1 MALTEQDPVV
11 ATVVWDLDHL
21 LQWEGPPDVEALLDE
36 AMRRAVV
43 LEDRRGTVATWSGP
57 ELVSFM
63 DDLAALD
70 QLAGRAFAYASL
82 RYSGDVT
89 DAEAAAMMQRVTERT
104 SELRTH
110 LLWWDLEWA
119 SLGDDQVAALLAT
132 SGLDRY
138 RHHLATSR
146 QYRPHLRSEAEE
158 QILTEKSVT
167 GRQAWTRLFETLI
180 STIEV
185 RLGDETVGIEA
196 ALSRL
201 ALPERD
207 QRRDAADAITAALA
221 PGLAT
226 RAFIYNTLLQD
237 KAVDDRLRR
246 FDTWV
251 ASRNLAN
258 EANDASVDALV
269 EAVRGR
275 YDVVRRWY
283 RLKAGLLGLDR
294 LAYYDR
300 MAPVTEAD
308 GSVSWADA
316 KELVLGTYRSFS
328 GELGDAAA
336 RFFDGRWIDAP
347 VRPGK
352 RPGAFCSYT
361 VPDVHP
367 YVMLNWTGRRRDV
380 MTLAHELGHGLHAY
394 LAAQQGPFQ
403 QSTPLTL
410 AETASVF
417 GETLVFG
424 RMLEH
429 AESPDARLALL
440 AESIEGSIATVFRQ
454 TAMNRFEHAA
464 HTARRTEG
472 ELSVGRFGELWVET
486 QMEMMGPSV
495 EVGEDASSWWSYV
508 PHFIAVPGYVYAYAY
523 GQLLALS
530 VYHQYEVQGSDFV
543 PRYLHLLS
551 AGASAPP
558 EDLGRIVGCDLADP
572 DFWNGGISLIDAQ
585 VDAAE
590 RAAWDAG
597 RISRAP

>member
-1 MALTEQDPVV
+1 MTLTEQDPVV
-11 ATVVWDLDHL
+11 KTVVWDLDHL
-21 LQWEGPPDVEALLDE
+21 LQWDGPADVDALLDE
-36 AMRRAVV
+36 AMRRAVA
-43 LEDRRGTVATWSGP
+43 LEDRRGTVPTWSGAD
-57 ELVSFM
+57 LVNFM
-63 DDLAALD
+63 DDVAALD

-89 DAEAAAMMQRVTERT
+89 DAEAAAMMQRITERT

-119 SLGDDQVAALLAT
+119 SLDDDRVATLLQT
-132 SGLDRY
+132 PGLDRY
-138 RHHLATSR
+138 RHHLTTSR
-146 QYRPHLRSEAEE
+146 QYRPHLRSEPEE

-185 RLGDETVGIEA
+185 RLGDEALGIEA

-207 QRRDAADAITAALA
+207 QRRAAAAAITDALG

-237 KAVDDRLRR
+237 KAVDDRLRH
-246 FDTWV
+246 FDSWV

-258 EANDASVDALV
+258 EASDASVDALV
-269 EAVRGR
+269 AAVRSR
-275 YDVVRRWY
+275 YDVVQRWY

-300 MAPVTEAD
+300 MAPVTDAD
-308 GSVSWADA
+308 GSVSWVDA
-316 KELVLGTYRSFS
+316 KDLVLDTYRSFS
-328 GELGDAAA
+328 GELGETAA

-380 MTLAHELGHGLHAY
+380 MTLAHELGHGLHAH
-394 LAAQQGPFQ
+394 LAAGQGPFQ
-403 QSTPLTL
+403 QATPLTL

-472 ELSVGRFGELWVET
+472 ELSTGRLGELWIQT
-486 QMEMMGPSV
+486 QTEMMGSSV
-495 EVGEDASSWWSYV
+495 DVSEDVASWWSYV

-543 PRYLHLLS
+543 PRYLHLLA

-572 DFWNGGISLIDAQ
+572 EFWDGGLGLIEAQ
-585 VDAAE
+585 VDTAE

-597 RISRAP
+597 RIATAP

>member
-1 MALTEQDPVV
+1 MMDAAVDS
-11 ATVVWDLDHL
+11 VVWDLDDL
-21 LQWEGPPDVEALLDE
+21 LRWDGAADVDALLDE
-36 AMRRAVV
+36 AMRRAV
-43 LEDRRGTVATWSGP
+43 EMEGRRGTLEGWDGAALVAH
-57 ELVSFM
+57 M
-63 DDLAALD
+63 DDLAALE
-70 QLAGRAFAYASL
+70 QIAGRASAYASL
-82 RYSGDVT
+82 RYAADVT
-89 DAEAAAMMQRVTERT
+89 DADAAALMQRVTERL

-119 SLGDDQVAALLAT
+119 ALDDDRAAGLLAAD
-132 SGLDRY
+132 GLDQY
-138 RHHLATSR
+138 RHHLTVSR
-146 QYRPHLRSEAEE
+146 QYRRHLRSEAEE

-185 RLGDETVGIEA
+185 DLDGDKVGIEA

-201 ALPERD
+201 ALPDRE
-207 QRRDAADAITAALA
+207 QRRAAADAVTAALG

-246 FDTWV
+246 FDTWI

-258 EANDASVDALV
+258 EASDASVDALV
-269 EAVRGR
+269 EAVRRR
-275 YDVVRRWY
+275 YDLVQRWY
-283 RLKAGLLGLDR
+283 GLKAQLLGLDR
-294 LAYYDR
+294 LAYFDR
-300 MAPVTEAD
+300 MAPVTDAD
-308 GSVSWADA
+308 GSVSWTEA
-316 KELVLGTYRSFS
+316 KDLVLDTYRGFS
-328 GELGDAAA
+328 DRLGETAAL
-336 RFFDGRWIDAP
+336 FFDRRWIDAP

-394 LAAQQGPFQ
+394 LAAGQGPFQ
-403 QSTPLTL
+403 QFTPLTL

-424 RMLEH
+424 RMLER
-429 AESPDARLALL
+429 AGSPADRLALL

-472 ELSVGRFGELWVET
+472 ELAASRFGELWVET
-486 QMEMMGPSV
+486 QREMMGATVDVDES
-495 EVGEDASSWWSYV
+495 ASSWWSYV
-508 PHFIAVPGYVYAYAY
+508 PHFLAVPGYVYAYAY

-558 EDLGRIVGCDLADP
+558 EELGRIVGCDLADP
-572 DFWNGGISLIDAQ
+572 SFWEGGLGLIEAQ

-590 RAAWDAG
+590 QAAWDAG
-597 RISRAP
+597 RLER